1 MKKLDVRELIEVR
14 ESLEALELKERIN
27 KILRMFEE
35 DEAFEVID
43 HGKVIAHV
51 VPVNESKQPGKRD
64 VHAFWRKIDLLAAQV
79 GTHLPDKVDAVEIVR
94 DGRREL

>member
-1 MKKLDVRELIEVR
+1 MKKLDVRELIELR
-14 ESLEALELKERIN
+14 ESLEAYELKERIN

-64 VHAFWRKIDLLAAQV
+64 TSEAWNNLKRLSAELSAHWPKDVSA
-79 GTHLPDKVDAVEIVR
+79 VDAVRDVR
-94 DGRREL
+94 W